1 MVARPRDY
9 DSGGRLVV
17 DGSWWQAWRCGRMSR
32 FLRDLWE
39 ELGAAPGAVDMWA
52 SDGAPQQACGILGIR
67 GEIGWGEDDP
77 FGFGSK
83 VVEAAADMVHVGNRE
98 ESASTSQEK
107 SASTSFKARG
117 GETSAKTSA
126 STSQAAGLPKRAWQC
141 HICFAEGTSGQ
152 YAKHMKRKHGI
163 KPGRV
168 GRPRKDTPPSKPAA
182 TLLATDKIVAIRSRL
197 AEKGK

>member
-32 FLRDLWE
+32 SLRDLWE

-52 SDGAPQQACGILGIR
+52 SDGARQQACGILGIR
-67 GEIGWGEDDP
+67 GDVPAAWWGEDDP

-83 VVEAAADMVHVGNRE
+83 VVEAADMVHVGNRE

-107 SASTSFKARG
+107 SASTSPGLLRTSFKARG

-141 HICFAEGTSGQ
+141 HICFAEGTGHD

-163 KPGRV
+163 KQRSV

-182 TLLATDKIVAIRSRL
+182 AFGLVGCL
-197 AEKGK
+197 

>member
-1 MVARPRDY
+1 
-9 DSGGRLVV
+9 
-17 DGSWWQAWRCGRMSR
+17 MSR

-52 SDGAPQQACGILGIR
+52 SDGARQQACGILGIR
-67 GEIGWGEDDP
+67 GDVPAAWWGEDDP

-83 VVEAAADMVHVGNRE
+83 VVEAADMVHVGNRE
-98 ESASTSQEK
+98 ESASTSQEKSASTSPGK

-141 HICFAEGTSGQ
+141 HICFAEGTGNG
-152 YAKHMKRKHGI
+152 YARHMKRFHGI
-163 KPGRV
+163 KPGSV
-168 GRPRKDTPPSKPAA
+168 GRPRKDSRPTPPSKPAA

>member
-32 FLRDLWE
+32 FLRNLWE
-39 ELGAAPGAVDMWA
+39 DLGAAPGAVDMWA

-83 VVEAAADMVHVGNRE
+83 VVEAADMVHVGNRE

-107 SASTSFKARG
+107 SASTSP
-117 GETSAKTSA
+117 
-126 STSQAAGLPKRAWQC
+126 GLLHRLRLVVA
-141 HICFAEGTSGQ
+141 
-152 YAKHMKRKHGI
+152 
-163 KPGRV
+163 
-168 GRPRKDTPPSKPAA
+168 RPRLRHRLLHRRPLACLSVPGSVTYVSLRALAMTTQDT
-182 TLLATDKIVAIRSRL
+182 
-197 AEKGK
+197 